1 MKNIVS
7 TRTTT
12 DRTQIEHLHGIY
24 LSLGSKITLLH
35 FENEALQTVNVKFQ
49 VVNKQENTIFH
60 NILTLDD
67 NKIVKIQTKQDYDEE
82 MLDFLL
88 EMA

>member
-1 MKNIVS
+1 M
-7 TRTTT
+7 
-12 DRTQIEHLHGIY
+12 
-24 LSLGSKITLLH
+24 
-35 FENEALQTVNVKFQ
+35 QTVNVKFQ

-67 NKIVKIQTKQDYDEE
+67 NKIVKVQTKEDYDKE